1 MHRSF
6 HTTASNRGYVLVLA
20 LVFLGIFFTT
30 ATAYLSSM
38 TTSARSARY
47 DVASAQAL
55 SLAEAGMDEAVYQLN
70 QNSGY
75 TGENDT
81 ALGAGTFTVNVST
94 VDGNTKRVTATGSV
108 PNDATPLASR
118 TVKATVSINTS
129 VVSFR
134 YGVQIGNGGLSMNNG
149 SRVNGNIFSDGN
161 ISGSGTITGDATV
174 ALGTDDN
181 PDQIS
186 EQQNSGFNLGDT
198 AARANVA
205 MGFKPSVSAN
215 LTRTTLNIKKVGSPG
230 DITIKLVTDNSGKP
244 SKTVLA
250 SGTISASLVGSSYD
264 YIDITYAS
272 APALTANTQYWIIA
286 IASVNASNYF
296 VWSDDTGNGYSNGT
310 GKYSANWNAGSP
322 VWNNVN
328 ADMSFRTYME
338 GALTSISG
346 VTVQGTAWAHSLN
359 NCTVGGDALYQSISS
374 CTVGGTLHPGSADA
388 SPAPLPISAAQ
399 IADWETTAAA
409 GGTIAGP
416 YMPSGTV
423 TLGPKKI
430 NGDLTIQNGATLKLT
445 GPVWVSGDVTFSN
458 NATLTVDA
466 SLGANGAIV
475 LADAIGNTA
484 NKGKVT
490 ISNNVTISGNGNAGS
505 YPMVLS
511 TNTGSDAIELENNG
525 ASVILYAPYGTVD
538 VSNNA
543 SGNQITANRLK
554 LENNSSVN
562 YVSGL
567 QSQSFSNGPGGSW
580 GFVPGTYVITQ

>member
-1 MHRSF
+1 MRHPF
-6 HTTASNRGYVLVLA
+6 HTAPNRGYVLIIA
-20 LVFLGIFFTT
+20 LVFLGIFFT
-30 ATAYLSSM
+30 AGSAYLGSV

-55 SLAEAGMDEAVYQLN
+55 SLAEAGIDKAVYQLN

-75 TGENDT
+75 AGESDT
-81 ALGAGTFTVNVST
+81 ALGAGTFTVNVTT
-94 VDGNTKRVTATGSV
+94 VDGNTKRVTAIGSV
-108 PNDATPLASR
+108 PNGATPIASR
-118 TVKATVSINTS
+118 TVQTTVSINTS

-149 SRVNGNIFSDGN
+149 SRVNGNIFSNGN

-181 PDQIS
+181 PDQTS

-198 AARANVA
+198 TARANVA

-230 DITIKLVTDNSGKP
+230 DITIKIVTDNSGKP

-250 SGTISASLVGSSYD
+250 SGTISAALVGSAYSH
-264 YIDITYAS
+264 IDITYDS

-296 VWSDDTGNGYSNGT
+296 VWGDDTGNNYSNGT

-322 VWNNVN
+322 VWNSIN
-328 ADMSFRTYME
+328 ADMGFRTYME

-359 NCTVGGDALYQSISS
+359 NCTVGGDALYQSISG
-374 CTVGGTLHPGSADA
+374 CTVSGTLHPGSADA

-399 IADWETTAAA
+399 IADWEATAAA
-409 GGTIAGP
+409 GGMMAGP
-416 YMPSGTV
+416 YSPSGTV

-430 NGDLTIQNGATLKLT
+430 NGDLTVGTGATLKLT
-445 GPVWVSGDVTFSN
+445 GPVWVNGDVTFSN
-458 NATLTVDA
+458 NAILTVDA
-466 SLGANGAIV
+466 SLGASGAII
-475 LADAIGNTA
+475 LADAVGNTA
-484 NKGKVT
+484 NKGKVN
-490 ISNNVTISGNGNAGS
+490 ISNNVTISGNGQAGS

-525 ASVILYAPYGTVD
+525 SSVILYAPYGTVE
-538 VSNNA
+538 VENNG
-543 SGNQITANRLK
+543 SGKQITANRLQLK
-554 LENNSSVN
+554 NNATVN

-580 GFVPGTYVITQ
+580 AVVLGTYAITR